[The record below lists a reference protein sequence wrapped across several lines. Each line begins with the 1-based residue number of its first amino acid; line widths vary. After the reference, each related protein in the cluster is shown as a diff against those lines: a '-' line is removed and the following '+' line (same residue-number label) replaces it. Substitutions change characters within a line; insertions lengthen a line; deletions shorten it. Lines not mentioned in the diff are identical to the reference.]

1 MTSTALHRIDEIP
14 LPSPP
19 ARGRLFVTNFSA
31 VGPDP
36 QGALDRVEAT
46 SLVCLLTPHEIRLRY
61 PEYIPWLLTH
71 MPVWLES
78 QVNQDDLRATLS
90 SHAEEFGQFDLDEVR
105 FNSDLDAR
113 ALWLPTPDG
122 STIFDG
128 ALMGTVAYANDALYK
143 GSNVLVHCGAGMA
156 RTAVVGILTMISLG
170 ADPTQAAVDFRA
182 ARPGGGP
189 DGPSQQ
195 QQIERLVERARR
207 LIPYD

>member
-1 MTSTALHRIDEIP
+1 MQHRIDEVP

-36 QGALDRVEAT
+36 QAALDRVDAT
-46 SLVCLLTPHEIRLRY
+46 SLVCLLTPEEIRLRY
-61 PEYIPWLLTH
+61 PDYIPWLVTH
-71 MPVWLES
+71 MPPWLAS
-78 QVNQDDLRATLS
+78 RVNERDLDEFLAE
-90 SHAEEFGQFDLDEVR
+90 HADEFGEFELDEVR

-122 STIFDG
+122 SIIDDG
-128 ALMGTVAYANDALYK
+128 ALMGVVAYVNDSLYK
-143 GSNVLVHCGAGMA
+143 GANVLVHCGAGMA
-156 RTAVVGILTMISLG
+156 RTAVVGILAMISLG
-170 ADPTQAAVDFRA
+170 ADPAQAPDDFRA

-195 QQIERLVERARR
+195 LQIARLIERAQR
-207 LIPYD
+207 LIPFD

>member
-1 MTSTALHRIDEIP
+1 MLHRIDEIP

-36 QGALDRVEAT
+36 QAALDRVDAR
-46 SLVCLLTPHEIRLRY
+46 LLLCLLTPHEVELRY
-61 PEYIPWLLTH
+61 PDYVPWLLTH
-71 MPVWLES
+71 MPPWLAS
-78 QVNQDDLRATLS
+78 QVDEKDLQTVLS
-90 SHAEEFGQFDLDEVR
+90 SHAERIGAFELDEVR
-105 FNSDLDAR
+105 FSRDLDAR
-113 ALWLPTPDG
+113 AMWLPTPDG
-122 STIFDG
+122 GTIFDG
-128 ALMGTVAYANDALYK
+128 ALMGAVAYVNDSLYK

-170 ADPTQAAVDFRA
+170 ADPAQAPADFRA

-195 QQIERLVERARR
+195 HQIERLVERARR
-207 LIPYD
+207 LVPFD

>member
-1 MTSTALHRIDEIP
+1 MGAVLHRIDEIP

-36 QGALDRVEAT
+36 QAALDKIDAM

-61 PEYIPWLLTH
+61 PDYLPWLLTR
-71 MPVWLES
+71 MPPWLAS
-78 QVNQDDLRATLS
+78 QVNEEHLQAVLQ
-90 SHAEEFGQFDLDEVR
+90 SHAEEFGEFDLRDVQ
-105 FNSDLDAR
+105 FSSDLEAR

-122 STIFDG
+122 GIIFDG
-128 ALMGTVAYANDALYK
+128 ALMGTVAYINESLYK

-170 ADPTQAAVDFRA
+170 ADPAQAAVDFRA